1 MYFPDL
7 LLARRKT
14 FCVSSTLTQRR
25 AECQLKD
32 REIQTDY
39 MMELGARLV
48 LVRQIQREQEKEMKR
63 IWFETRKMP
72 SLIEE
77 VTRPTLTKST
87 RVLLNN
93 ID

>member
-1 MYFPDL
+1 MEG
-7 LLARRKT
+7 
-14 FCVSSTLTQRR
+14 STLTQRR

-77 VTRPTLTKST
+77 VTRPTLTKPT

>member
-1 MYFPDL
+1 MEG
-7 LLARRKT
+7 
-14 FCVSSTLTQRR
+14 STLTQRR
-25 AECQLKD
+25 AECQLKE
-32 REIQTDY
+32 RVIQTDY
-39 MMELGARLV
+39 VMELGVRLA
-48 LVRQIQREQEKEMKR
+48 LVWQTQREQEKEMKR

-77 VTRPTLTKST
+77 VTRPTLTKFS